1 MKARS
6 RLGSRANGLVASRS
20 RAISQHP
27 FANSKP
33 NRLAGLKFSPARRSE
48 DGSLLAD
55 PSFAGEDR
63 SLIPASFF
71 EKKQAIDNATKVAN
85 FGTLYWAH
93 LRLGRLNG
101 RNFIASRADFGGN
114 PFTWRRRVASSPL
127 DRHAAWPIG
136 TLLPAAPRLT
146 NWSFT

>member
-1 MKARS
+1 MINYIAAGWMR
-6 RLGSRANGLVASRS
+6 RIQVASR
-20 RAISQHP
+20 
-27 FANSKP
+27 
-33 NRLAGLKFSPARRSE
+33 LT
-48 DGSLLAD
+48 
-55 PSFAGEDR
+55 
-63 SLIPASFF
+63 PASFF
-71 EKKQAIDNATKVAN
+71 EKKQAIDNATKVAI
-85 FGTLYWAH
+85 FGPLYWAH

-136 TLLPAAPRLT
+136 TLLPAAPQLT

>member
-1 MKARS
+1 MDHTSRCLAVAWHRDGRS
-6 RLGSRANGLVASRS
+6 GETRSKSRTC
-20 RAISQHP
+20 
-27 FANSKP
+27 
-33 NRLAGLKFSPARRSE
+33 
-48 DGSLLAD
+48 
-55 PSFAGEDR
+55 

-85 FGTLYWAH
+85 FGPLYWAH

-114 PFTWRRRVASSPL
+114 PFTWCRRVASSPL

-136 TLLPAAPRLT
+136 TLLPAAPQLT

>member
-1 MKARS
+1 MSGQRS
-6 RLGSRANGLVASRS
+6 G
-20 RAISQHP
+20 P
-27 FANSKP
+27 P
-33 NRLAGLKFSPARRSE
+33 
-48 DGSLLAD
+48 
-55 PSFAGEDR
+55 DR
-63 SLIPASFF
+63 QQCPGFCPYCF

-136 TLLPAAPRLT
+136 TLLPAAPQLT